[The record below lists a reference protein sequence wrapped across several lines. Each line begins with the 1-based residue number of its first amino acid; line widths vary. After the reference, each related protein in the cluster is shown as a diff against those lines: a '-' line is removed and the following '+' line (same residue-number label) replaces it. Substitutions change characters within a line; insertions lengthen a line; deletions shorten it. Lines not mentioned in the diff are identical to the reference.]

1 MLHLRESNTEKL
13 YLCRFKTK
21 AFPIWKISLYP
32 LENTGR

>member
-1 MLHLRESNTEKL
+1 MLQLRQSNTEKL

-21 AFPIWKISLYP
+21 ASQIWKILSYP